1 MNKNGKSEVN
11 ESRATLTRWAGLS
24 AVAAGLCFVVV
35 GLFHPV
41 NVPES
46 VTTAAWVNSH
56 IAAVGLGF
64 FGLFGLA
71 GLYARQAHRAG
82 WLGRI
87 GYVLFTVWLALV
99 MCFSFIEAFIL
110 PVLATES
117 PAFVAGFLGMFTGL
131 ASEID
136 LGVLPTLWNVS
147 GPMFIL
153 GPLLLAIAT
162 FRARIL
168 PRGAAMLQAVA
179 ALLVPVGGVVLS
191 PEHEPLVMVPVGL
204 ALAWLGYAL
213 FAEQRAQA
221 PAALPEHSTA
231 ASELSKVA

>member
-1 MNKNGKSEVN
+1 MNVKGKRAVN
-11 ESRATLTRWAGLS
+11 ESKVALTRWAGVS
-24 AVAAGLCFVVV
+24 AMVAGLCFVIV

-46 VTTAAWVNSH
+46 VTTSAWVYSH
-56 IAAVGLGF
+56 IAATGLGF

-71 GLYARQAHRAG
+71 GLHARQAHRSG

-110 PVLATES
+110 PLLAAES

-131 ASEID
+131 SSEVD
-136 LGVLPTLWNVS
+136 LGVLPTIWNVS
-147 GPMFIL
+147 GPMYIL

-162 FRARIL
+162 FRANIL
-168 PRGAAMLQAVA
+168 PRGAAALLAVGAVLTPVA
-179 ALLVPVGGVVLS
+179 ALFP
-191 PEHEPLVMVPVGL
+191 PQYEPKVMIPVGL

-213 FAEQRAQA
+213 FAERRVTASAAMPEQTN
-221 PAALPEHSTA
+221 AALETSN
-231 ASELSKVA
+231 VA